1 MSPQEDKT
9 ARAVATG
16 AELGVRAHA
25 AGHLPLCHPFPE
37 KEGAGQP
44 GPLLRALGKFSFASS
59 AAVVGGLGPFFPV
72 SVTQLS
78 QLQSGLSKHSRGD
91 SQDGISEAAGKAE

>member
-44 GPLLRALGKFSFASS
+44 GPPLRALGKFSFASS

-78 QLQSGLSKHSRGD
+78 QQNMSATVRTVQTQPWRQSGRHF
-91 SQDGISEAAGKAE
+91 

>member
-1 MSPQEDKT
+1 MSHQEDVT

-16 AELGVRAHA
+16 AELGVRARA

-37 KEGAGQP
+37 KGAGQP
-44 GPLLRALGKFSFASS
+44 DPLLGALGKFSFASS
-59 AAVVGGLGPFFPV
+59 AAVVGGLGPFSPV

-78 QLQSGLSKHSRGD
+78 QHNTGLLSGQHF
-91 SQDGISEAAGKAE
+91 